1 MAQSNKYG
9 ATSDEG
15 RKDES
20 KDSKNYGK
28 KEATKVRKKEG
39 REVKTEVKIEGR
51 EADKEDKNTEER
63 KT

>member
-9 ATSDEG
+9 AHNDEG

-20 KDSKNYGK
+20 KDSKNSDK

-39 REVKTEVKIEGR
+39 REECKIEGR
-51 EADKEDKNTEER
+51 EATR
-63 KT
+63 KIRILKKGRHEK